1 MKKQWFRSPRRHLP
15 GLALVCFGIFVSALC
30 FVTLHSLETE
40 KTQAVFH
47 RVAQERIDNLQS
59 DLELTVDKVADL
71 GAFCDSSYPIARTS
85 FEGFASAILS
95 PDAGI
100 QALEWVPRVSLA
112 QRAALERSARASG
125 LAGFEIRDRL
135 EQGKMVR
142 SADRSEYFPVLYVQP
157 YAGNELAL
165 GYDDLAAN
173 PGRRQLL
180 LRAASS
186 GELTA
191 SARLTLAQETSDQH
205 GILIARPVY
214 RRASVSSGRRQLLGF
229 ALGVLRLSDVV
240 EKHGAGS
247 GVALAVTDLSAPA
260 AEQQLYPAAQV
271 QPQQPSGF
279 IQNRTITVG
288 GRTWQVTASPMP
300 GAFPVDNTYSYAGA
314 ALCLLFT
321 LMVAGLIADTS
332 DRGRQVERQVEERSS
347 ALNAA
352 LTSLAQV
359 HRGLEESQARYRRL
373 VEDSP
378 GAIVVEREGRIVLAN
393 RAALE
398 MFGFDPNHELQGRSM
413 FDFVAPE
420 GRELAEQLHRT
431 LGARATRITPRE
443 IRVIRPDG
451 KSLDVEFAAS
461 SSLQDGGYSIQIV
474 LRDISQ
480 RKQDEAVN
488 ARLISAIE
496 QVCESIVITD
506 PDGNIVYVNP
516 AFERITGFSRQE
528 ALGKNPSVLKSGRHP
543 KEFYSQLW
551 NTLKSGEAWS
561 GRFTNRAKDG
571 RIFAEEATIAP
582 IFDRSGTIVNFVAV
596 KRDVTHE
603 TELHEQLHQSQKM
616 DAIGRLAGGVA
627 HDFNNMLMVIVSYAE
642 LLASALPEAD
652 PLRTYTAQILRA
664 AQRSASL
671 TRQLLAFSRKQV
683 LAPQVLDCNAIVSET
698 GSMVRRLIS
707 ENIDL
712 RCNLASD
719 LWPVKADADQ
729 IVQVI
734 LNLCVNSRD
743 AMPNG
748 GSLLIATR
756 NHHAP
761 AAGGPSVGPYL
772 PAGGEAEL
780 GLVEISVSDTGTG
793 IPLDVQERLFEPF
806 FTTKERGKGTGLGLA
821 TVYGIVQQSGG
832 HIRVESE
839 PGRGSTFFVYLPR
852 CLEAAAVPELPALH
866 PLFSG
871 RGRILVVEDEHALRE
886 AIADQLRNHGYQV
899 LAASDGIE
907 ALDLLSRNPDLSVL
921 VCDLVMPRMGGRELA
936 RLAAE
941 RLPHLNFIYM
951 SGHAEQDQGEADGAV
966 NSAIFMQ
973 KPFAMSAL
981 LARITE
987 LDRRSA
993 LLRSLPL
1000 GPSGRPQIQ

>member
-1 MKKQWFRSPRRHLP
+1 MKKQWFRSPGRHLP
-15 GLALVCFGIFVSALC
+15 GLALVCFGIFVSALS
-30 FVTLHSLETE
+30 FVTLRSLETE

-59 DLELTVDKVADL
+59 DLDLTVGKVAAL
-71 GAFCDSSYPIARTS
+71 GAFCDSSYPVTRAS
-85 FEGFASAILS
+85 FDGFASTLLS
-95 PDAGI
+95 PGVGI
-100 QALEWVPRVSLA
+100 QALEWTPRVTLA

-142 SADRSEYFPVLYVQP
+142 SADRSEYFPVVYVEP
-157 YAGNELAL
+157 SAGNEAAL

-173 PGRRQLL
+173 LARLQFLQ
-180 LRAASS
+180 RAASS

-191 SARLTLAQETSDQH
+191 SARLTLVQDPSHQD
-205 GILIARPVY
+205 GIIIARPVY
-214 RRASVSSGRRQLLGF
+214 RHAAGSIGQKQLMGF
-229 ALGVLRLSDVV
+229 VEGVLQLDDVV

-247 GVALAVTDLSAPA
+247 GVALVLTDLSAPA
-260 AEQQLYPAAQV
+260 AQQQLYPMAQA
-271 QPQQPSGF
+271 QPQPPSPF
-279 IQNRTITVG
+279 TQYRTITVG
-288 GRTWQVTASPMP
+288 GRAWQIAASPMP
-300 GAFPVDNTYSYAGA
+300 GAFPVNYTYSYAGA

-321 LMVAGLIADTS
+321 LMVAVLIVDTL
-332 DRGRQVERQVEERSS
+332 DRSSQVERLVEERSS
-347 ALNAA
+347 ALNSA
-352 LTSLAQV
+352 LSSLAEV

-378 GAIVVEREGRIVLAN
+378 GAIVVERRGHIVLAN

-398 MFGFDPNHELQGRSM
+398 MFGFEPNHELQGRSL

-420 GRELAEQLHRT
+420 GRELADQLYRV
-431 LGARATRITPRE
+431 LSARAMHIAPRE
-443 IRVIRPDG
+443 IRLIRPDG
-451 KSLDVEFAAS
+451 KALDVEFAAS
-461 SSLQDGGYSIQIV
+461 SFPQDGGYSIQIV

-496 QVCESIVITD
+496 QVCESIVVTD

-516 AFERITGFSRQE
+516 AFERITGYSREE
-528 ALGKNPSVLKSGRHP
+528 ALGKKPSLLKSGRHP
-543 KEFYSQLW
+543 REFYTQLW

-571 RIFAEEATIAP
+571 RLFVEEATIAP
-582 IFDRSGTIVNFVAV
+582 IFDRSGKIANFVAV
-596 KRDVTHE
+596 KRDVTQE

-642 LLASALPEAD
+642 LLANSLPETD
-652 PLRTYTAQILRA
+652 PLRSHTAQILRA

-683 LAPQVLDCNAIVSET
+683 LAPQVLDCNSIVSET
-698 GSMVRRLIS
+698 SSMVRRLIS
-707 ENIDL
+707 ENIEL
-712 RCNLASD
+712 RCNLATD

-748 GSLLIATR
+748 GSLVISTR
-756 NHHAP
+756 NHPAP
-761 AAGGPSVGPYL
+761 AAGGPAAGPYPSAD
-772 PAGGEAEL
+772 PAEHA
-780 GLVEISVSDTGTG
+780 LVEISVSDTGVG
-793 IPLDVQERLFEPF
+793 IPLEIQERLFEPF

-832 HIRVESE
+832 HIRVESA
-839 PGRGSTFFVYLPR
+839 PGRGSTFFVFLPR
-852 CLEAAAVPELPALH
+852 CLEAASVPELPALH

-951 SGHAEQDQGEADGAV
+951 SGHADQEPGEAEGAGS
-966 NSAIFMQ
+966 SAIFMQ
-973 KPFAMSAL
+973 KPFAMTAL
-981 LARITE
+981 LTRLAE

-1000 GPSGRPQIQ
+1000 GPSGRSQIQ

>member
-1 MKKQWFRSPRRHLP
+1 VSKQWFRLLRRHLP

-30 FVTLHSLETE
+30 FVNLRSLETE

-59 DLELTVDKVADL
+59 DLDLTVGKVAAL
-71 GAFCDSSYPIARTS
+71 GAFCDSSYPVTRSS
-85 FEGFASAILS
+85 FDGFASSLLN
-95 PDAGI
+95 PGVGI
-100 QALEWVPRVSLA
+100 QALEWVPRVPLA

-135 EQGKMVR
+135 EQGKMAR
-142 SADRSEYFPVLYVQP
+142 SSNRSEYFPVLYLQP
-157 YAGNELAL
+157 AAGNELA
-165 GYDDLAAN
+165 GGFDLLSSSAS
-173 PGRRQLL
+173 RRCA
-180 LRAASS
+180 RICASLT
-186 GELTA
+186 GDLTA
-191 SARLTLAQETSDQH
+191 TARLTLVQESSHQY
-205 GILIARPVY
+205 GILILRPVY
-214 RRASVSSGRRQLLGF
+214 RRAVGSPDPKQLLGF
-229 ALGVLRLSDVV
+229 AVGVLRVGDVV

-247 GVALAVTDLSAPA
+247 GVALALTDLSAPA
-260 AEQQLYPAAQV
+260 AEQQLYPAAQPPP
-271 QPQQPSGF
+271 QPPSPF
-279 IQNRTITVG
+279 TQYRTITVG
-288 GRTWQVTASPMP
+288 GHTWQIAASPMP
-300 GAFPVDNTYSYAGA
+300 GAFPVNNTYSYAAA

-321 LMVAGLIADTS
+321 FMVAALMLDTL
-332 DRGRQVERQVEERSS
+332 DRSGQVERQVEERSS

-352 LTSLAQV
+352 LSSLAEV
-359 HRGLEESQARYRRL
+359 HCGLEESEARFRRL

-378 GAIVVEREGRIVLAN
+378 GAIVLERQGKIVLAN
-393 RAALE
+393 RAALD
-398 MFGFDPNHELQGRSM
+398 MFGFDPNHQLEGRSL

-431 LGARATRITPRE
+431 LSGRAMHIAPRE
-443 IRVIRPDG
+443 IRLLRPDG
-451 KSLDVEFAAS
+451 KALDVEFAAS
-461 SSLQDGGYSIQIV
+461 SFLQDGAYSIQIV

-480 RKQDEAVN
+480 HKQDEAVN

-506 PDGNIVYVNP
+506 RDGNIVYVNP
-516 AFERITGFSRQE
+516 AFERVTGYSRQE
-528 ALGKNPSVLKSGRHP
+528 ALGKKPSVLKSSRHP
-543 KEFYSQLW
+543 REFYAQLW
-551 NTLKSGEAWS
+551 DTLKSGEAWS
-561 GRFTNRAKDG
+561 GRFINRAKDG
-571 RIFAEEATIAP
+571 RIFVEEATIAP

-596 KRDVTHE
+596 KRDVTQE

-642 LLASALPEAD
+642 LLASSLPESD
-652 PLRTYTAQILRA
+652 PLRSHTAQILRA

-683 LAPQVLDCNAIVSET
+683 LAPQVLDCNSIVSET
-698 GSMVRRLIS
+698 SSMVRRLIS

-712 RCNLASD
+712 RCNLAAD

-743 AMPNG
+743 AMPDG
-748 GSLLIATR
+748 GSLVISTR

-761 AAGGPSVGPYL
+761 VTAGLAAGPHPS
-772 PAGGEAEL
+772 ADQAEH
-780 GLVEISVSDTGTG
+780 GLVEISVSDNGIG
-793 IPLDVQERLFEPF
+793 IPLEVQERLFEPF

-852 CLEAAAVPELPALH
+852 CLEVASAPELPALH
-866 PLFSG
+866 PRFTG
-871 RGRILVVEDEHALRE
+871 QGRILVVEDENALRE

-899 LAASDGIE
+899 LAACDGIE
-907 ALDLLSRNPDLSVL
+907 ALDLLNRNTDLSVL

-951 SGHAEQDQGEADGAV
+951 SGHADQDPGEADGSASSAV
-966 NSAIFMQ
+966 FMQ
-973 KPFAMSAL
+973 KPFAMTTL
-981 LARITE
+981 LSRITE
-987 LDRRSA
+987 LDHRSA

>member
-1 MKKQWFRSPRRHLP
+1 M
-15 GLALVCFGIFVSALC
+15 LC
-30 FVTLHSLETE
+30 FLTLRSLETE
-40 KTQAVFH
+40 KAQAVFR

-59 DLELTVDKVADL
+59 DLDRTVGQVEAL
-71 GAFCDSSYPIARTS
+71 GAFCDSSCPLTS
-85 FEGFASAILS
+85 FSFNTFATSLLTNR
-95 PDAGI
+95 DAGI
-100 QALEWVPRVSLA
+100 QALEWVPQVSLA
-112 QRAALERSARASG
+112 QRAALERSARAGG

-135 EQGKMVR
+135 AQGKMVR
-142 SADRSEYFPVLYVQP
+142 SADRPIYFPVLYVRP
-157 YAGNELAL
+157 YAGNEPAL
-165 GYDDLAAN
+165 GFDLLSSSTN
-173 PGRRQLL
+173 RREALM
-180 LRAASS
+180 RAAST

-191 SARLTLAQETSDQH
+191 TRRITLVQETSHQY
-205 GILIARPVY
+205 GILILRPVHI
-214 RRASVSSGRRQLLGF
+214 RSGSFARKQLLGF
-229 ALGVLRLSDVV
+229 ALGVLRVSNVV
-240 EKHGAGS
+240 EEHGAGS
-247 GVALAVTDLSAPA
+247 GIALAVTDLSAPA
-260 AEQQLYPAAQV
+260 SEQQLYPAEQKQS
-271 QPQQPSGF
+271 QPPSPF
-279 IQNRTITVG
+279 TQYRTITVG
-288 GRTWQVTASPMP
+288 GRAWQIAASPMP
-300 GAFPVDNTYSYAGA
+300 GAFPVNNTYSYAGA
-314 ALCLLFT
+314 AICFLFT
-321 LMVAGLIADTS
+321 LMVAALMLDTL
-332 DRGRQVERQVEERSS
+332 DRSGQIERQVEERSS

-352 LTSLAQV
+352 LSSLAEV
-359 HRGLEESQARYRRL
+359 HRGLEESEARYRRL

-378 GAIVVEREGRIVLAN
+378 GAIVVERRGKIVLAN

-398 MFGFDPNHELQGRSM
+398 MFGFDPNHELEGRSL
-413 FDFVAPE
+413 FDFVAPD

-431 LGARATRITPRE
+431 LSARALHIAPRE
-443 IRVIRPDG
+443 IRLLRPDG
-451 KSLDVEFAAS
+451 KALDVEFAAS
-461 SSLQDGGYSIQIV
+461 SFLQDGGYSIQIV

-480 RKQDEAVN
+480 RKQDEAVT
-488 ARLISAIE
+488 ARLISALE

-516 AFERITGFSRQE
+516 AFERITGYSREE
-528 ALGKNPSVLKSGRHP
+528 ALGKKPSVLKSSRHP
-543 KEFYSQLW
+543 REFYSQLW

-571 RIFAEEATIAP
+571 RIFVEEATIAP

-596 KRDVTHE
+596 KRDVSQE

-642 LLASALPEAD
+642 LLANSLPETD
-652 PLRTYTAQILRA
+652 PLRSHTAQILRA

-683 LAPQVLDCNAIVSET
+683 LAPQVLDCNSIASET
-698 GSMVRRLIS
+698 SSMVRRLIS

-712 RCNLASD
+712 RCNLAAD
-719 LWPVKADADQ
+719 LWPVKADANQ

-748 GSLLIATR
+748 GSLVIATR
-756 NHHAP
+756 NHHPAP
-761 AAGGPSVGPYL
+761 AAGGPAGPAVGPHP
-772 PAGGEAEL
+772 PADQAEH
-780 GLVEISVSDTGTG
+780 GLVEISVSDTGIG
-793 IPLDVQERLFEPF
+793 IPLEIRERLFEPF
-806 FTTKERGKGTGLGLA
+806 FTTKERGQGTGLGLA

-839 PGRGSTFFVYLPR
+839 PRRGSTFFVYLPR
-852 CLEAAAVPELPALH
+852 CLEAASAPELPVLH

-899 LAASDGIE
+899 LAACDGIE
-907 ALDLLSRNPDLSVL
+907 ALDLLSRNTDLSVL

-951 SGHAEQDQGEADGAV
+951 SGHADQDPGEADGAAS
-966 NSAIFMQ
+966 SAVFMQ
-973 KPFAMSAL
+973 KPFAMTAL
-981 LARITE
+981 LTRISE

-1000 GPSGRPQIQ
+1000 GPSGQPQIQ